1 MNIRAIPFQLITAL
15 LGILLALP
23 LKVFLLPFLITVPGL
38 CIYMAYKN
46 YRAITPIEGISF
58 SLTFSLIIVP
68 FVSCL
73 LYVLKIN
80 IGFTGAALGILVV
93 VSSILSYVANSKT
106 KDDSDS
112 GRAPPKISRASCLK
126 QLAVIT
132 ISTLLALAVYIPLSN
147 SYINNSS
154 GLVMHPTQASDLN
167 FHLSIISRFIESP
180 HIPVEDPYL
189 ANYYINYNW
198 FMHVYMGTLTI
209 LTGIHPFTI
218 LKIITP
224 LLFFTLSMNIYLLAR
239 KIFSYSTA
247 LISTVVYTIGGGLTW
262 ALIIYRR
269 PSDIFHYLIYQ
280 FSDNANIKYDQTI
293 LFYFLPQTQSFA
305 LVILVFAIFLWIKTM
320 NNYNLRN
327 IVVLTLILVALP
339 YYHLITAFP
348 LFASMGLFSIYT
360 FIRHG
365 KKSAY
370 PTLVPLIIASLMT
383 VPNFILV
390 SSGQLSQI
398 TITSINYSVAF
409 MLFTYGIIGIL
420 AFIGAYQSLKS
431 KRATP
436 LIFFAITTFTI
447 MNIIS
452 LPLTFDTYRFL
463 VYLYI
468 PIAVFASYY
477 VSQALLELKQ
487 HGLSSKVVI
496 IKASVVTIAL
506 ICALPTSAMMF
517 EFYNGHSYLH
527 IPNDELKAMD
537 WIKSNTHKNSIFLEE
552 PSTFPKIPLMT
563 GRRLVFAG
571 GLYTTQYHGVDK
583 YAEINSILNE
593 SNPVKLSSE
602 LKALNVSYV
611 FIGHEERAYRIPSTI
626 ANDYYFEKVYDREM
640 IQIYK
645 VK

>member
-1 MNIRAIPFQLITAL
+1 
-15 LGILLALP
+15 
-23 LKVFLLPFLITVPGL
+23 
-38 CIYMAYKN
+38 
-46 YRAITPIEGISF
+46 
-58 SLTFSLIIVP
+58 
-68 FVSCL
+68 
-73 LYVLKIN
+73 
-80 IGFTGAALGILVV
+80 
-93 VSSILSYVANSKT
+93 
-106 KDDSDS
+106 
-112 GRAPPKISRASCLK
+112 
-126 QLAVIT
+126 
-132 ISTLLALAVYIPLSN
+132 
-147 SYINNSS
+147 
-154 GLVMHPTQASDLN
+154 
-167 FHLSIISRFIESP
+167 
-180 HIPVEDPYL
+180 
-189 ANYYINYNW
+189 
-198 FMHVYMGTLTI
+198 
-209 LTGIHPFTI
+209 
-218 LKIITP
+218 
-224 LLFFTLSMNIYLLAR
+224 
-239 KIFSYSTA
+239 
-247 LISTVVYTIGGGLTW
+247 
-262 ALIIYRR
+262 
-269 PSDIFHYLIYQ
+269 
-280 FSDNANIKYDQTI
+280 
-293 LFYFLPQTQSFA
+293 
-305 LVILVFAIFLWIKTM
+305 M

-327 IVVLTLILVALP
+327 IVVLSLILVALP

-360 FIRHG
+360 FIRYG

-370 PTLVPLIIASLMT
+370 PTLIPLIIASLMT
-383 VPNFILV
+383 VPNFMLV

-506 ICALPTSAMMF
+506 ICALPTSVMMF

-593 SNPVKLSSE
+593 SNPAKLSSE
-602 LKALNVSYV
+602 LKSLNVSYV

-626 ANDYYFEKVYDREM
+626 ADDYYFEKVYDREM

>member
-1 MNIRAIPFQLITAL
+1 
-15 LGILLALP
+15 
-23 LKVFLLPFLITVPGL
+23 
-38 CIYMAYKN
+38 
-46 YRAITPIEGISF
+46 
-58 SLTFSLIIVP
+58 
-68 FVSCL
+68 
-73 LYVLKIN
+73 
-80 IGFTGAALGILVV
+80 
-93 VSSILSYVANSKT
+93 
-106 KDDSDS
+106 
-112 GRAPPKISRASCLK
+112 
-126 QLAVIT
+126 
-132 ISTLLALAVYIPLSN
+132 
-147 SYINNSS
+147 
-154 GLVMHPTQASDLN
+154 
-167 FHLSIISRFIESP
+167 
-180 HIPVEDPYL
+180 
-189 ANYYINYNW
+189 
-198 FMHVYMGTLTI
+198 
-209 LTGIHPFTI
+209 
-218 LKIITP
+218 
-224 LLFFTLSMNIYLLAR
+224 MNIYLLAR

-247 LISTVVYTIGGGLTW
+247 LMSTVVYTIGGGLTW

-280 FSDNANIKYDQTI
+280 FSNNANIKYDQTI

-305 LVILVFAIFLWIKTM
+305 LVILIFAIFLWIKTM

-327 IVVLTLILVALP
+327 IAVLSLILVALP

-348 LFASMGLFSIYT
+348 LFASMGLFSVYT
-360 FIRHG
+360 FIRYG

-370 PTLVPLIIASLMT
+370 PTLIPLIIASLMT
-383 VPNFILV
+383 VPNFMLI

-468 PIAVFASYY
+468 PIAVFAGYY

-506 ICALPTSAMMF
+506 ICALPTSVMMF

-602 LKALNVSYV
+602 LKLLNVSYV

-626 ANDYYFEKVYDREM
+626 ADDYYFEKVYDREM
-640 IQIYK
+640 IRIYK